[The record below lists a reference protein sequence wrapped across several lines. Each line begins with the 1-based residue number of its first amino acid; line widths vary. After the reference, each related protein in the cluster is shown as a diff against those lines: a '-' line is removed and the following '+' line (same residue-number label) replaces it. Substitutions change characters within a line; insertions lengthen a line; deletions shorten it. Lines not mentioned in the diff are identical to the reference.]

1 MGKVTTGG
9 TMSLDGYIAGPEE
22 SGFDLLFQWY
32 GNGHVEIPSASP
44 DVPPPRISAASA
56 ELIKPEWENTGA
68 LVVGRH
74 LYDMTN
80 AWGGRHPMNV
90 TTVVLTHRR
99 PDDRPEDDENF
110 VFVTDGIEAAVAK
123 AKELAGDKNVAVNGG
138 QMARQALEAGL
149 LDEVGVE
156 LVPVVL
162 GGGTPLSA
170 ELGTT
175 PVQFEGPITVV
186 EGTASCTCATGLRSR
201 PPATAPPRLSYWRT
215 RQGGPLRGPTI
226 PDVSASTWRAPQCP
240 WLEGAGVRMAG
251 CRHPMTL
258 EPMYG
263 VGGRLRWASRIVGL
277 THHGGPSQRLA
288 PGRPAA
294 GRS

>member
-1 MGKVTTGG
+1 MGKVITGG

-32 GNGHVEIPSASP
+32 GNGDVELPSASP
-44 DVPPPRISAASA
+44 DVPAPRISAASA
-56 ELIKPEWENTGA
+56 ELVGQEWAAIGA

-80 AWGGRHPMNV
+80 AWGGRHPMGV

-99 PDDRPEDDENF
+99 PADRPEDDENF

-123 AKELAGDKNVAVNGG
+123 ATELAGGRNVAVNGG

-162 GGGTPLSA
+162 GAGTPLFA
-170 ELGTT
+170 DLGIA
-175 PVQFEGPITVV
+175 PVQFDGPVTVV
-186 EGTASCTCATGLRSR
+186 PGTGVTHLRYR
-201 PPATAPPRLSYWRT
+201 
-215 RQGGPLRGPTI
+215 
-226 PDVSASTWRAPQCP
+226 
-240 WLEGAGVRMAG
+240 VRK
-251 CRHPMTL
+251 
-258 EPMYG
+258 
-263 VGGRLRWASRIVGL
+263 
-277 THHGGPSQRLA
+277 
-288 PGRPAA
+288 
-294 GRS
+294 

>member
-1 MGKVTTGG
+1 MGKVTTGA

-32 GNGHVEIPSASP
+32 GNGDVEIPSASP
-44 DVPPPRISAASA
+44 DVPPPRISATSA

-138 QMARQALEAGL
+138 QMARQCLEAGL

-162 GGGTPLSA
+162 GGGTPLFA
-170 ELGTT
+170 DLGAT
-175 PVQFEGPITVV
+175 PVQFEGPVAVV
-186 EGTASCTCATGLRSR
+186 EGTGVTHLRYR
-201 PPATAPPRLSYWRT
+201 
-215 RQGGPLRGPTI
+215 
-226 PDVSASTWRAPQCP
+226 VKK
-240 WLEGAGVRMAG
+240 
-251 CRHPMTL
+251 
-258 EPMYG
+258 
-263 VGGRLRWASRIVGL
+263 
-277 THHGGPSQRLA
+277 
-288 PGRPAA
+288 
-294 GRS
+294 

>member
-1 MGKVTTGG
+1 VHQPSQEQRWAVITGG
-9 TMSLDGYIAGPEE
+9 TCRSAATSPDQKKAASICCS
-22 SGFDLLFQWY
+22 SGTATATS
-32 GNGHVEIPSASP
+32 EIPSASP

-56 ELIKPEWENTGA
+56 ELIKPEWENIGA

-138 QMARQALEAGL
+138 QVARQCLEAGL

-162 GGGTPLSA
+162 GGGTPLFA
-170 ELGTT
+170 ELAAT
-175 PVQFEGPITVV
+175 PVQFEGPVAVV
-186 EGTASCTCATGLRSR
+186 EGTGVTHLR
-201 PPATAPPRLSYWRT
+201 YW
-215 RQGGPLRGPTI
+215 
-226 PDVSASTWRAPQCP
+226 VKK
-240 WLEGAGVRMAG
+240 
-251 CRHPMTL
+251 
-258 EPMYG
+258 
-263 VGGRLRWASRIVGL
+263 
-277 THHGGPSQRLA
+277 
-288 PGRPAA
+288 
-294 GRS
+294 

>member
-9 TMSLDGYIAGPEE
+9 TMSLDGYIAGPGE

-32 GNGHVEIPSASP
+32 GNGDVEIPSASP

-90 TTVVLTHRR
+90 TTVVLS
-99 PDDRPEDDENF
+99 PEDDGNF
-110 VFVTDGIEAAVAK
+110 VFVTDGIEAAVAM

-138 QMARQALEAGL
+138 QMARQCLEAGL

-162 GGGTPLSA
+162 GGGTPLFA
-170 ELGTT
+170 ELAAT
-175 PVQFEGPITVV
+175 PVQFEGPSTVV
-186 EGTASCTCATGLRSR
+186 EGTGVTHLRY
-201 PPATAPPRLSYWRT
+201 A
-215 RQGGPLRGPTI
+215 
-226 PDVSASTWRAPQCP
+226 VKK
-240 WLEGAGVRMAG
+240 
-251 CRHPMTL
+251 
-258 EPMYG
+258 
-263 VGGRLRWASRIVGL
+263 
-277 THHGGPSQRLA
+277 
-288 PGRPAA
+288 
-294 GRS
+294 

>member
-32 GNGHVEIPSASP
+32 GNGDVELPSASP

-110 VFVTDGIEAAVAK
+110 IFVTDGIEAAVAK
-123 AKELAGDKNVAVNGG
+123 AKELAGDKNVPARTRPRRPGARPWARGRRRRRRGG
-138 QMARQALEAGL
+138 RRRPGRWW
-149 LDEVGVE
+149 
-156 LVPVVL
+156 
-162 GGGTPLSA
+162 S
-170 ELGTT
+170 
-175 PVQFEGPITVV
+175 
-186 EGTASCTCATGLRSR
+186 RSR
-201 PPATAPPRLSYWRT
+201 GRP
-215 RQGGPLRGPTI
+215 
-226 PDVSASTWRAPQCP
+226 
-240 WLEGAGVRMAG
+240 
-251 CRHPMTL
+251 
-258 EPMYG
+258 
-263 VGGRLRWASRIVGL
+263 GGR
-277 THHGGPSQRLA
+277 
-288 PGRPAA
+288 
-294 GRS
+294 